1 MNEKLDLRSVPC
13 PQNISKILIKLE
25 MMDSGEILEVLLDE
39 GEPLENVCQ
48 AILEEGHLLIKKE
61 KQEGNTCLLWI
72 KKI

>member
-1 MNEKLDLRSVPC
+1 MNEGLDLRSVPC

-25 MMDSGEILEVLLDE
+25 VMDSEEILEVLLDE

-61 KQEGNTCLLWI
+61 KNEGNTCLLWI

>member
-1 MNEKLDLRSVPC
+1 
-13 PQNISKILIKLE
+13 
-25 MMDSGEILEVLLDE
+25 MMDNGEILEVLLDQ

-48 AILEEGHLLIKKE
+48 AILEEGHLLMKKE